1 MQLVIHYI
9 DEHVCASEIKCKESA
24 GMNQCG
30 FKNLTKDLLTRLPYH
45 RERLYMD
52 NVRWARGDYHIV
64 SPVTNVG
71 LAGYENRYLY
81 GQQDVH
87 HRHSMI
93 IAPKT

>member
-1 MQLVIHYI
+1 MRIQEF
-9 DEHVCASEIKCKESA
+9 DK
-24 GMNQCG
+24 G
-30 FKNLTKDLLTRLPYH
+30 LLTRLPYH